1 MATRCGALSRADFSM
16 KALFPL
22 ALVLA
27 VGLVPVPARAAD
39 PAIPAGVVVQP
50 DLAYLGSDRKER
62 LDLYLPADRSRPVA
76 AVVWV
81 HGGGWMNGDR
91 ARAREKNIGHTLASW
106 GYAVASISY
115 TLGKGAWPRNLHD
128 VKNAVRFLRVHGAEY
143 RIDPDRLAVAGG
155 SAGGHLALL
164 AGFTAGKDWEPTEPY
179 PGVSNEVRAIVDF
192 YGPTH
197 HLSRVKADKQG
208 RATTERH
215 MGNAVD
221 VFAGGDPSNHA
232 ALVASSPVTH
242 VRPDV
247 PPVFIAHGLADAT
260 VQYGQSTELAEALRK
275 AGVSHEIVLLPG
287 VGHTFDLDTWN
298 DRPLGHDLRTPVR
311 RFLDQWLAPR

>member
-1 MATRCGALSRADFSM
+1 MKSSLFSTLYFTPFVAALLAWLPALVCGADA
-16 KALFPL
+16 
-22 ALVLA
+22 
-27 VGLVPVPARAAD
+27 PVAPA
-39 PAIPAGVVVQP
+39 VVVHANI
-50 DLAYLGSDRKER
+50 AYLGPDRREQ
-62 LDLYLPADRSRPVA
+62 LDLYLPADRTRPVA

-81 HGGGWMNGDR
+81 HGGGWMSGDR
-91 ARAREKNIGHTLASW
+91 ARSREKNIGTTLAGW
-106 GYAVASISY
+106 GYAVASVSY
-115 TLGKGAWPRNLHD
+115 TLGKGAWPQNLHD
-128 VKNAVRFLRVHGAEY
+128 VKNAVRFLRARGAEY
-143 RIDPDRLAVAGG
+143 GIDPDRLAVAGG

-164 AGFTAGKDWEPTEPY
+164 AGFTAGRDWEPTAPY
-179 PGVSNEVRAIVDF
+179 PGVSNQVRAILDF

-208 RATTERH
+208 RPTTERH
-215 MGNAVD
+215 MGNAVE
-221 VFAGGDPSNHA
+221 VFAEGDPQNRA

-242 VRPDV
+242 VAPGV

-260 VQYGQSTELAEALRK
+260 VFHGQSTELAEALKRV
-275 AGVSHEIVLLPG
+275 GVPHELVLLPG

>member
-1 MATRCGALSRADFSM
+1 M
-16 KALFPL
+16 KALLLL
-22 ALVLA
+22 ALVMA
-27 VGLVPVPARAAD
+27 TVSGLFPVSARGAD
-39 PAIPAGVVVQP
+39 PAIPAGIVVQP
-50 DLAYLGSDRKER
+50 DVAYLAADRKER

-91 ARAREKNIGHTLASW
+91 ARAREKNIGYTLASW

-115 TLGKGAWPRNLHD
+115 TLGKGAWPHNLHD
-128 VKNAVRFLRVHGAEY
+128 VKNAVRFLRVHGAQY
-143 RIDPDRLAVAGG
+143 GIDPDRLAVAGG

-164 AGFTAGKDWEPTEPY
+164 AGFTAGKDWEPTAPY
-179 PGVSNEVRAIVDF
+179 PGVSNAVRAIVDF

-242 VRPDV
+242 VAPGV
-247 PPVFIAHGLADAT
+247 PPVFIVHGLADPT
-260 VQYGQSTELAEALRK
+260 VFHGQSTELAEALSK
-275 AGVSHEIVLLPG
+275 AGVPHELILLSG